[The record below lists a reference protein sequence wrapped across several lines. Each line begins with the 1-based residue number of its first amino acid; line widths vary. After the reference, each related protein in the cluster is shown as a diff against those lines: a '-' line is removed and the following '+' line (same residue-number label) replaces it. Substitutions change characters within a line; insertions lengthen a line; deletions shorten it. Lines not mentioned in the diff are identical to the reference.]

1 MRKFL
6 VSILL
11 LTSFSVFSQ
20 DILQGEVKPVKF
32 TTHTE
37 KVNDSVY
44 NLVIKATIDK
54 GWHLYSQFSAEGG
67 SLPIEITS
75 EQEGKDFVFNGK
87 AEESKTE
94 TKFNEVFGVD
104 ETFFSNQAML
114 KQVVTLKN
122 KDLKEVKLNFYGQAC
137 LESCVQIEEYLNY
150 DLSKATTTI
159 EPMPTLAIS
168 KTKKDIANATDPNKN
183 KGLWAI
189 FFLSF
194 LGGLAALLTPC
205 VFPMIPMTVSYFLK
219 QSKTKS
225 KGVTNA
231 VVYGLSIVIIYVLIG
246 SLVTAFFGADAMN
259 ELSTGALFNLVFFAI
274 LLVFAFSFLG
284 AFEII
289 LPSSWGTKVDAGI
302 DKKGGYVGIFLMA
315 LALAIVSFSC
325 TLPIVGTA
333 LAASASSGGIA
344 PIISMLGF
352 SIALALPFT
361 LFAMFPGWLNA
372 MPKSGGWLNT
382 VKVFLG
388 FLELAFA
395 FKFLSNADLVYD
407 LYWFERELFI
417 VIWIAIAITTAFY
430 LFGWI
435 ILPHDDEEPKVSKGR
450 KLLGIVLIIVA
461 AYLVPGLWGAPL
473 HLISGFPPPLKYAES
488 PYGVDASAF
497 FQSELLGR
505 NILILILIILL
516 IIALF
521 YIFKGKI
528 IFRGNHHRIGV
539 WKLMLGIFVLGGV
552 FYLIPGLWGA
562 PVEKLS
568 YLLPQ
573 NKTITQTAVTL
584 PEHAH
589 LGPHDIISFD
599 DYAHALAYAKAVGKP
614 LMLDFTG
621 KACVNCRKMED
632 YVWSDPAVMEVMKND
647 IVVVSLYVDY
657 KKELPETE
665 QYVSKETGKKIKT
678 VGNKWSEMQTVKYKT
693 NTQPYYVMLNPET
706 EAQINT
712 PYSYNSN
719 VEQFLNWLKE
729 GTGK

>member
-1 MRKFL
+1 MRKIL
-6 VSILL
+6 LSILL
-11 LTSFSVFSQ
+11 LTSFTVFSQ
-20 DILQGEVKPVKF
+20 AFLQGEVNPVKF
-32 TTHTE
+32 TTHAE

-44 NLVIKATIDK
+44 NLVIKATIEK
-54 GWHLYSQFSAEGG
+54 GWHLYSQHSDPNG

-87 AEESKTE
+87 AEESKSE

-114 KQVVTLKN
+114 KQVITLKN
-122 KDLKEVKLNFYGQAC
+122 KDLKEVKINFYGQAC
-137 LESCVQIEEYLNY
+137 MESCVQVEQDFTF
-150 DLSKATTTI
+150 DLTKATTSI
-159 EPMPTLAIS
+159 EPMS
-168 KTKKDIANATDPNKN
+168 KGIEEKVKEEIKKEEDPKES
-183 KGLWAI
+183 KGLLAI

-219 QSKTKS
+219 QSKTKA
-225 KGVTNA
+225 KGISNA
-231 VVYGLSIVIIYVLIG
+231 VFYGISIVVIYVLIG
-246 SLVTAFFGADAMN
+246 SIVTALFGADAMN
-259 ELSTGALFNLVFFAI
+259 EFSTGALFNLVFFAI
-274 LLVFAFSFLG
+274 LIVFAFSFLG

-302 DKKGGYVGIFLMA
+302 DKKGGYIGIFLMA

-361 LFAMFPGWLNA
+361 LFAMFPSWLNS

-407 LYWFERELFI
+407 LHWFEREMFLA
-417 VIWIAIAITTAFY
+417 VWIAI
-430 LFGWI
+430 FGTLTLYMFGKLK
-435 ILPHDDEEPKVSKGR
+435 LPHDDDTTRISVGR
-450 KLLGIVLIIVA
+450 LMVGLLS
-461 AYLVPGLWGAPL
+461 LVFT
-473 HLISGFPPPLKYAES
+473 I
-488 PYGVDASAF
+488 
-497 FQSELLGR
+497 
-505 NILILILIILL
+505 
-516 IIALF
+516 
-521 YIFKGKI
+521 
-528 IFRGNHHRIGV
+528 
-539 WKLMLGIFVLGGV
+539 
-552 FYLIPGLWGA
+552 YLIPGLWGA
-562 PVEKLS
+562 PLKLIS
-568 YLLPQ
+568 GFPPPLNYAESPYGVGYS
-573 NKTITQTAVTL
+573 KTSNVTTSGEQQKL

-589 LGPHDIISFD
+589 YGPHDIISFD
-599 DYAHALAYAKAVGKP
+599 DYAHGLAYAKEVGKP

-632 YVWSDPAVMEVMKND
+632 YVWSDPAVLEVMKND

-657 KKELPETE
+657 KKELPESE

-693 NTQPYYVMLNPET
+693 NTQPYYVMLNPEN
-706 EAQINT
+706 EEPINT

-719 VEQFLNWLKE
+719 VEQFLNWLKK
-729 GTGK
+729 GIGK